1 MTQIW
6 DLRLGYGPSGGLG
19 YGPIGWG
26 GPHHG
31 GHGYDPIGGGG
42 PHRGGHG
49 GGSLG
54 GSVPYLS
61 GFTLNA
67 KLPQKLSVQS
77 QIIKLVYNFTKTNQ
91 HVIMFKCVPSSLIYR
106 IGDLG
111 VF

>member
-1 MTQIW
+1 M
-6 DLRLGYGPSGGLG
+6 RLGYGPPGGLG

-26 GPHHG
+26 WPHHG

-67 KLPQKLSVQS
+67 KLPQK
-77 QIIKLVYNFTKTNQ
+77 IKRTKSNYK
-91 HVIMFKCVPSSLIYR
+91 IR
-106 IGDLG
+106 IQ
-111 VF
+111 FHKN